1 MAKTFEDCKPKI
13 IELVELIRNKQ
24 PATSLFLAL
33 YETLPRGVWCEAT
46 RQGIMQP
53 REFQACMLALKQYRK
68 LQAETAIKTM
78 YGKYDD

>member
-1 MAKTFEDCKPKI
+1 MAKTFEDCMPEI

-33 YETLPRGVWCEAT
+33 YETFPRGVWSEAI

-53 REFQACMLALKQYRK
+53 REFQACMLVLKQYRK
-68 LQAETAIKTM
+68 LQAQSAIKTM
-78 YGKYDD
+78 YGSE